1 MSVKIYFL
9 DVNKTDEHFLYNS
22 SFLYDEDREY
32 LTKFKERNAY
42 LEHLASLYLKRRYIG
57 EYNVTNR
64 GKPVSDKCEFN
75 ISHSHGMVAL
85 AICQDKAVGIDIEK
99 IRPVDDNLIKYISSE
114 KEYEYISN
122 NEKFVEIWTNK
133 ESLLKAVGSGIES
146 KVDEVPGLPLNGMRL
161 YKNKEYRS
169 KTFKY
174 EKFVI
179 SITLEGKEDF
189 KIYLMEEEDCDKE
202 KK

>member
-64 GKPVSDKCEFN
+64 GKPVSDKYEFN